1 MSPQF
6 KLTAV
11 NLMPIIKVF
20 VYSGVSA
27 MIATAIAMLA
37 TAEVAPQYVLLVP
50 IANTILYA
58 LKEFFTVR
66 YE

>member
-1 MSPQF
+1 MSPKF
-6 KLTAV
+6 ELTAV
-11 NLMPIIKVF
+11 NVMPIIKVF

-27 MIATAIAMLA
+27 MVVTAIAMLESA
-37 TAEVAPQYVLLVP
+37 QVAPEYLLLVP
-50 IANTILYA
+50 IANTILFA